1 MDADTHNFLFQY
13 FSVFIAQKK
22 SKKKKK
28 SNRSDLT
35 FIVSLGYFYLFGVTP
50 TRCLQT
56 RVQLIV

>member
-1 MDADTHNFLFQY
+1 MDADTHDFLFQC

-22 SKKKKK
+22 EKKK
-28 SNRSDLT
+28 SNRSDLIV
-35 FIVSLGYFYLFGVTP
+35 IVSLGYFYPFGVTP